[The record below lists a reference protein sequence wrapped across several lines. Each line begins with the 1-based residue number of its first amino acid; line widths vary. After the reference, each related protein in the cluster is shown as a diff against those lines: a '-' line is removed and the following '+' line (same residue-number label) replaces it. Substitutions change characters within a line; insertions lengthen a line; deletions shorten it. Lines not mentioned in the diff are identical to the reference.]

1 MSAGSGAAWLNCS
14 GVWMFSGSDRWCLGG
29 VCGVS
34 GGCLGVS
41 GWCLGSVWGLL
52 VVSGGCWMVSGWC
65 LRHFFQSG
73 HFVPPPHVIQ
83 ESRTP
88 RLIGLSKPK
97 ELINLNL
104 TRLISFSKIKQLVL
118 TLKQLNLVLAVFLR
132 RCFCISVCFM
142 LSNGQYRHAIISSLV
157 GIR

>member
-14 GVWMFSGSDRWCLGG
+14 GVWMLSGSDRWCLGG
-29 VCGVS
+29 VWGVS

-73 HFVPPPHVIQ
+73 HFVPPRDILN
-83 ESRTP
+83 P
-88 RLIGLSKPK
+88 RSKGLTF
-97 ELINLNL
+97 EF
-104 TRLISFSKIKQLVL
+104 SFEGTEPGIK
-118 TLKQLNLVLAVFLR
+118 F
-132 RCFCISVCFM
+132 
-142 LSNGQYRHAIISSLV
+142 
-157 GIR
+157 

>member
-73 HFVPPPHVIQ
+73 HFVPPPCHTGIQ
-83 ESRTP
+83 NPVPNRVNNQKN
-88 RLIGLSKPK
+88 IM
-97 ELINLNL
+97 NLNQMMTQSL
-104 TRLISFSKIKQLVL
+104 ATFFSYN
-118 TLKQLNLVLAVFLR
+118 TLSDSREDILYHY
-132 RCFCISVCFM
+132 SV
-142 LSNGQYRHAIISSLV
+142 
-157 GIR
+157 